1 MNKKEISERIEK
13 IKKLLKDYT
22 ELAPKIGIDEETQR
36 RTVDM
41 FLEDLQRELK
51 ALENKEQY
59 LK

>member
-1 MNKKEISERIEK
+1 MNKKEIKERIEK